1 MLSGE
6 NDLQSIPIWFKIPE
20 QIHRLDLNES
30 SERRIKRSY
39 ENVSLLMKEASLA
52 EQMHVVFLQ
61 EMVIS
66 RLLAEGAVYVGYCLS
81 RSEADPSK
89 LATAQFSILVKKA
102 SLNAARPLAAVASS
116 LRGAGG
122 VRKVGFADYPAGE
135 ALVVGEEVEVRL
147 PVSITGKSIDSSHR
161 VRQAQVIFPFPD
173 GKRIAILGVSSE
185 SVEDWGHFVAILN
198 GIASSFSFVDPSK
211 RTIGDRLA
219 GL

>member
-122 VRKVGFADYPAGE
+122 
-135 ALVVGEEVEVRL
+135 
-147 PVSITGKSIDSSHR
+147 
-161 VRQAQVIFPFPD
+161 
-173 GKRIAILGVSSE
+173 
-185 SVEDWGHFVAILN
+185 FV
-198 GIASSFSFVDPSK
+198 K
-211 RTIGDRLA
+211 
-219 GL
+219 